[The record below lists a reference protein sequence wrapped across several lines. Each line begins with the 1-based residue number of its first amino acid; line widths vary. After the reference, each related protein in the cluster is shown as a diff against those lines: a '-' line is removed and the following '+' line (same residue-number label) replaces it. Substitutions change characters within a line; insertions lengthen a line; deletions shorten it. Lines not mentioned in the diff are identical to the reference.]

1 MKTHRS
7 LFPSGILLLALSL
20 ALGGFGTVFADS
32 AEDLMKQALQ
42 AESPAAK
49 RAIYEKVLTT
59 NPEHYIA
66 QNNIASTYES
76 EGNLDQ
82 AAGWY
87 EKAIRTAEAQG
98 KPYALAHF
106 GLADVY
112 FARENY
118 SKAWANYQAG
128 LKIDS
133 TDAQALAR
141 TNEIKQKF
149 PGYFDSQGN
158 FLLKDSDEIVQ
169 AANHPAFRS
178 LSVGEDVEQAMKSGK
193 TRAIVVQPKVQLT
206 ILFDYDSDKI
216 RDESK
221 LQLKNL
227 GQAIN
232 AKEMSDFSFYVDG
245 HTDSQG
251 SNDYNQKLSQR
262 RAKAVKDFL
271 SGTMDITPDRLVE
284 RGFGEDKLMAVP
296 EKTPDDQQ
304 KNRRVEVMVKGR
316 LQ

>member
-1 MKTHRS
+1 MTFRRLHRLLS
-7 LFPSGILLLALSL
+7 VFVLAAILCVGGLA
-20 ALGGFGTVFADS
+20 AAQNDPT
-32 AEDLMKQALQ
+32 EDLMKQALAAGSA
-42 AESPAAK
+42 AEK
-49 RAIYEKVLTT
+49 RAIYEKVLAI
-59 NPEHYIA
+59 NPDHYIA
-66 QNNIASTYES
+66 QNNVASTYES
-76 EGNLDQ
+76 EGNYDQ

-87 EKAIRTAEAQG
+87 EKAVRTAEAQG
-98 KPYALAHF
+98 KPYALAYF

-112 FARENY
+112 YAREQY
-118 SKAWANYQAG
+118 SKAWQNYQAG

-133 TDAQALAR
+133 EDKQALAR

-158 FLLKDSDEIVQ
+158 FLMKDSDEIVQ

-178 LSVGEDVEQAMKSGK
+178 LSVGEDVEEAMKSGK
-193 TRAIVVQPKVQLT
+193 TRAIIVQPKVQLT
-206 ILFDYDSDKI
+206 ILFDLDSDKI

-221 LQLKNL
+221 QQLKNL

-232 AKEMSDFSFYVDG
+232 AKDMADFSFYVDG

-251 SNDYNQKLSQR
+251 TNEYNQKLSQR

-271 SGTMDITPDRLVE
+271 SGTMDVAPNRLVE
-284 RGFGEDKLMAVP
+284 RGFGEEKLLVTP
-296 EKTPDDQQ
+296 EKGADDQQ